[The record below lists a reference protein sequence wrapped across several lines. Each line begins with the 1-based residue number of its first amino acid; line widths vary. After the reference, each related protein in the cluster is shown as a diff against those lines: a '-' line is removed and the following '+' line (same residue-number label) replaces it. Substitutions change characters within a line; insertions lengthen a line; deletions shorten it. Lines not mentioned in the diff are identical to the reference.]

1 MFGSVWPRARFGPH
15 RLRHVWL
22 VAAPSLSEGSRVP
35 DPWIRGGEV
44 VDEPVEVRV
53 ADPMLRDVTAIRW
66 TQLFLDRPREQ
77 VDAAAA
83 FWASVTDS
91 DLSPWRAAH
100 TFATFEPRGGD
111 AYLRLQAVDGNGG
124 AHLDLEV
131 DDLGAETDRAVG
143 LGARVVEQEVVE
155 QDDVQQD
162 DVDQGDGL
170 VVLRSPA
177 GLGFCLSRHRGATG
191 RPPPVGQPTTRVDQV
206 CLDLP
211 AAVHGIEA
219 AFWTRLT
226 GWERHRGRL
235 PEFEV
240 LAPPAGMPV
249 RILLQRLTGGDTA
262 GAHVDLATTDRV
274 ATRAQHVALGARELA
289 VHEHW
294 SVMRDPAGGV
304 YCLTDRDPLTGS
316 LPPA

>member
-1 MFGSVWPRARFGPH
+1 M
-15 RLRHVWL
+15 
-22 VAAPSLSEGSRVP
+22 
-35 DPWIRGGEV
+35 
-44 VDEPVEVRV
+44 
-53 ADPMLRDVTAIRW
+53 TAIRW
-66 TQLFLDRPREQ
+66 TQLFLDRPRER
-77 VDAAAA
+77 VEVAAA

-91 DLSPWRAAH
+91 DRSPWRDAH
-100 TFATFEPRGGD
+100 TFVTFEPRAGA
-111 AYLRLQAVDGNGG
+111 AYLRVQAVDGGGG

-143 LGARVVEQEVVE
+143 LGARVVEQDVVAQDVVAQDVVE
-155 QDDVQQD
+155 QV
-162 DVDQGDGL
+162 DGL

-177 GLGFCLSRHRGATG
+177 GLGFCLTPHHGASG
-191 RPPPVGQPTTRVDQV
+191 RPPPVGLPTTRVDQV

-211 AAVHGIEA
+211 AAVHDLEA

-235 PEFEV
+235 PEFE
-240 LAPPAGMPV
+240 LLIPPIGMPV
-249 RILLQRLTGGDTA
+249 RLLLQRLTGGDTA

-294 SVMRDPAGGV
+294 TVMSDPADGL

>member
-1 MFGSVWPRARFGPH
+1 MTIADHGETY
-15 RLRHVWL
+15 
-22 VAAPSLSEGSRVP
+22 AA
-35 DPWIRGGEV
+35 I
-44 VDEPVEVRV
+44 
-53 ADPMLRDVTAIRW
+53 VTTIRW
-66 TQLFLDRPREQ
+66 TQLFLDRPRER
-77 VDAAAA
+77 VEVAAA

-91 DLSPWRAAH
+91 DRSPWRGDH
-100 TFATFEPRGGD
+100 TFVTFEPRAGA
-111 AYLRLQAVDGNGG
+111 AYLRAQAVDGGGG

-143 LGARVVEQEVVE
+143 LGARVVEQDVVE
-155 QDDVQQD
+155 QD
-162 DVDQGDGL
+162 DGL

-177 GLGFCLSRHRGATG
+177 GLGFCLSRYRGATG
-191 RPPPVGQPTTRVDQV
+191 RPPPVGRPTTRVDQV

-211 AAVHGIEA
+211 AAVHDLEA

-235 PEFEV
+235 PEFE
-240 LAPPAGMPV
+240 LLIPPTGMPV

-289 VHEHW
+289 VHQHW
-294 SVMRDPAGGV
+294 TVMCDPADGL

-316 LPPA
+316 LPPATGSLTPA

>member
-1 MFGSVWPRARFGPH
+1 M
-15 RLRHVWL
+15 
-22 VAAPSLSEGSRVP
+22 
-35 DPWIRGGEV
+35 
-44 VDEPVEVRV
+44 
-53 ADPMLRDVTAIRW
+53 TAIRW
-66 TQLFLDRPREQ
+66 TQLFLDRPRQQ

-91 DLSPWRAAH
+91 DLSPWRDAH
-100 TFATFEPRGGD
+100 TFATFEPRAG
-111 AYLRLQAVDGNGG
+111 ASYLRVHAVVDGGGG

-131 DDLGAETDRAVG
+131 DDLRAGTERAVG
-143 LGARVVEQEVVE
+143 LGARVVGQDVVE
-155 QDDVQQD
+155 QD
-162 DVDQGDGL
+162 DGL

-177 GLGFCLSRHRGATG
+177 GLGFCLVPHRGASE
-191 RPPPVGQPTTRVDQV
+191 RPPPVGHPTTRVDQV

-211 AAVHGIEA
+211 AAVHDLEA

-235 PEFEV
+235 PEFEL

-249 RILLQRLTGGDTA
+249 RLLLQRLTGGDRA

-274 ATRAQHVALGARELA
+274 ATRAQHAALGARELA

-316 LPPA
+316 LPPAAASLPPA

>member
-1 MFGSVWPRARFGPH
+1 
-15 RLRHVWL
+15 
-22 VAAPSLSEGSRVP
+22 
-35 DPWIRGGEV
+35 
-44 VDEPVEVRV
+44 
-53 ADPMLRDVTAIRW
+53 VTAIRW
-66 TQLFLDRPREQ
+66 TQLLLDRPRQQ

-91 DLSPWRAAH
+91 DLSPWRDAH
-100 TFATFEPRGGD
+100 TFATFEPRDGA
-111 AYLRLQAVDGNGG
+111 AYLRVQAVVGGGGG

-131 DDLGAETDRAVG
+131 DDLAAETDRAVG
-143 LGARVVEQEVVE
+143 LGAHVVEQV
-155 QDDVQQD
+155 DD
-162 DVDQGDGL
+162 L
-170 VVLRSPA
+170 VVLRSPS
-177 GLGFCLSRHRGATG
+177 GLGFCLTPHHGASK
-191 RPPPVGQPTTRVDQV
+191 RPPPVGHPATRVDQV

-211 AAVHGIEA
+211 AAVHDLEA

-235 PEFEV
+235 PEFEL

-249 RILLQRLTGGDTA
+249 RLLLQRLTDGDRA

-316 LPPA
+316 LPPATGSLPPA